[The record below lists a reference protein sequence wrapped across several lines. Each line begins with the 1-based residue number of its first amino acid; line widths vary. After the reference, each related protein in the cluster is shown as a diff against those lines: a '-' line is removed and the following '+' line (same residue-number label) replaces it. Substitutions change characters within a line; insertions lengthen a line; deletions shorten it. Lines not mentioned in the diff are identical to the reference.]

1 MPTKAWEELPMK
13 LQPKEPN
20 PDQLIMG
27 QRVTFPPPSFRS
39 ALPWSWLHLMSFQ
52 TVDFSCTEEKE
63 VEGNTAINQ
72 SYQSSKRYL
81 SM

>member
-27 QRVTFPPPSFRS
+27 QRVTFPPPSLPLSPAVVLDASNVISNRGLFMHRRERS
-39 ALPWSWLHLMSFQ
+39 
-52 TVDFSCTEEKE
+52 
-63 VEGNTAINQ
+63 G
-72 SYQSSKRYL
+72 R
-81 SM
+81 